1 MFPLDFSTLELTQLL
16 SVDVPEKTAIWDTDS
31 AVRYSYADLV
41 SLATSIKAEI
51 LSSECG
57 SETPV
62 AILVPRSFE
71 FYASQMAVLSA
82 GSFFLPID
90 NANPIERIEFL
101 ISDSGAQTVLVDQH
115 TAGMIGHL
123 ADDVRLIDVSAVPR
137 KDVGGISELPFAH
150 APEDLAYMIY
160 TSGSTGQPKGVP
172 IPWAALHNHNQWFV
186 EEFGITE
193 EDRCMQ
199 MASVGFDISLEE
211 IFTTLRSGATLYP
224 IGKEALDT
232 PSGFFRWVEQHQL
245 TVLNIPTA
253 LWHNLV
259 PALESVRLADS
270 VRLVLI
276 GGEQVEPQHV
286 AQWFRHVSPDKVRLI
301 NAYGPTEA
309 TITCTVSDLT
319 PDNLSS
325 IGKSIHNVD
334 YHLIDDAGERISTP
348 EVAGELCFSGVAL
361 SPGYWNRPEQTE
373 KAFVTLDSLDGVRC
387 YRTGDKARF
396 DENGNLYFLGRL
408 DNQIKLRGFRIELDE
423 IASNLTRHPR
433 VKNAVA
439 TKSSGDRPALVC
451 FAVVDEIDGDGS
463 ALKDEL
469 IEFLHDKLPHYM
481 VPQELGLYDQF
492 PVTVGG
498 KVDVSA
504 MVAAIKGDG
513 QDEGFP
519 DLEGLTAPQ
528 QQVMEIWESV
538 LGHFPKSIDESFEQ
552 SGGDSLAAMG
562 LAVKLEKAFPQK
574 RFGVSTFLS
583 FPTVRLLAEHVSA
596 EEGSGGDN
604 QSDPTLP
611 IISSIGRDLDQ
622 CDQCLVLFHPGGGS
636 GYLYNS
642 LLSSTIK
649 EAYAVLIVES
659 PLLTSEIP
667 HPTTD
672 TIRSIA
678 LRYVDALSDF
688 LGDKKEL
695 VAAGYSFG
703 GLLAIEAARLMQKK
717 GHRIKCVINLD
728 QPPTLVGHECKLVPR
743 LKNWI
748 KRLRYPLLT
757 FQDLR
762 LARHQRAIKR
772 DMAIGIND
780 GTSEEA
786 RGEVLKDYY
795 AEIEDRYFPEAFE
808 FKLCLVRGE
817 VFEAKYDL
825 EDDYGWGA
833 LTPHLKVRRVSGTHS
848 TLFMGKHHDRLA
860 RVFVDAVETGFDN
873 EE

>member
-1 MFPLDFSTLELTQLL
+1 MFPPDFSTLELTKLF
-16 SVDVPEKTAIWDTDS
+16 SFDEPDKTAILDTDS

-51 LSSECG
+51 LSSESG

-71 FYASQMAVLSA
+71 FYACQMAVLSA

-90 NANPIERIEFL
+90 SANPIERIEFL
-101 ISDSGAQTVLVDQH
+101 ISDSGAQTVLVDQS

-123 ADDVRLIDVSAVPR
+123 ADGVRIIDVSTIAR
-137 KDVGGISELPFAH
+137 EDAEGISELPFAH
-150 APEDLAYMIY
+150 DPDDLAYMIY

-172 IPWAALHNHNQWFV
+172 IPWAAIHNHNQWFV

-193 EDRCMQ
+193 EDRCLQ

-232 PSGFFRWVEQHQL
+232 PSGFFRWVEKHQL

-259 PALESVRLADS
+259 PALENVRLADS

-286 AQWFRHVSPDKVRLI
+286 VQWFRHVSPDKVRLI

-325 IGKSIHNVD
+325 IGKSIRNVD
-334 YHLIDDAGERISTP
+334 YHLIDDVGEQISTP
-348 EVAGELCFSGVAL
+348 GIAGELCFSGVAL

-387 YRTGDKARF
+387 YRTGDKASF

-423 IASNLTRHPR
+423 IVSNLTQHPR

-439 TKSSGDRPALVC
+439 TKSSGNRPALVC
-451 FAVVDEIDGDGS
+451 FAVVDEIDGDES
-463 ALKDEL
+463 ALKSEL
-469 IEFLHDKLPHYM
+469 IEFLRDKMPHYM
-481 VPQELGLYDQF
+481 VPQELALYDQF
-492 PVTVGG
+492 PITVGG

-504 MVAAIKGDG
+504 MVAALKGDG
-513 QDEGFP
+513 QDEGFA
-519 DLEGLTAPQ
+519 DLEELTPPQ

-538 LGHFPKSIDESFEQ
+538 LGHFPKSIDESFEH

-562 LAVKLEKAFPQK
+562 LAVKLEKAFPHK

-583 FPTVRLLAEHVSA
+583 FPTVRLLAKHVSD
-596 EEGSGGDN
+596 EGGSEDS
-604 QSDPTLP
+604 QTDPTLP
-611 IISSIGRDLDQ
+611 IISSIGRELDQ
-622 CDQCLVLFHPGGGS
+622 CDQFLVLFHPGGGS

-642 LLSSTIK
+642 LLSPAIK

-659 PLLTSEIP
+659 PLLTSDIP
-667 HPTTD
+667 NPTTD
-672 TIRSIA
+672 TIRTIA
-678 LRYVDALSDF
+678 LRYVDALSDL

-703 GLLAIEAARLMQKK
+703 GLLAIEAARLMEKK
-717 GHRIKCVINLD
+717 GHRIKCVVNLD
-728 QPPTLVGHECKLVPR
+728 QPPTLVGRESKLAQR

-757 FQDLR
+757 YQDFR

-772 DMAIGIND
+772 DIAAGLND

-808 FKLCLVRGE
+808 FELCLVRGD

-825 EDDYGWGA
+825 GDDYGWGA
-833 LTPHLKVRRVSGTHS
+833 ITSNLNVRRITGTHS
-848 TLFMGKHHDRLA
+848 TLFFGRHHDRLA
-860 RVFVDAVETGFDN
+860 RVFVDAVETGFKN